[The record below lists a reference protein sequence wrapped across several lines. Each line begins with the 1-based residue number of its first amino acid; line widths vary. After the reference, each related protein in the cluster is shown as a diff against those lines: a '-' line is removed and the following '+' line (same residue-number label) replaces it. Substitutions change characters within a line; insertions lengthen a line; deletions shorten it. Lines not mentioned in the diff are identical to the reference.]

1 MLDKDKI
8 FAEGFAKGREEGIA
22 IGRERGHSEAV
33 KDAMNALYDSD
44 LYYLT
49 EDDLEDISDILD
61 SLYKGKKNQNHERK
75 LFGTDG
81 VRDLTNTGNMTP
93 ETALRLGRAFIRFN
107 DRQERAKIVIG
118 RDTRL
123 SCRMLEGALY
133 SGMSSE
139 GADIYLAGV
148 IPTPGISFAVKHLK
162 ADGGAVISASHNP
175 AEYNGIKFL
184 GSDGCKL
191 SDDEELAIEE
201 LLDHEAG
208 QSQYVGTVHDC
219 PELVGLYAE
228 HIASLLNDDAVIDGV
243 AFDCANGASS
253 VTVPVLIE
261 HSGFRNVRTS
271 VIARDYDGMNI
282 NRDCGVMHM
291 ENLTE
296 YVKANG
302 LALGFA
308 FDGDADRVLISD
320 KYGRI
325 IDGDIILWV
334 LGRWLAKNNYPG
346 SDKVAVT
353 VMSNMA
359 LETHLAHEGIKALR
373 CPVGDRYVL
382 ETMRKSGAGLGGEQS
397 GHIIASAFTDTGD
410 GLCTAMLFLNAIQDL
425 GEDPSGLVERFGRYP
440 QRLTNLTLK
449 RPRDEVDMSA
459 VNAIVSEYQAKVTD
473 GRIFI
478 RTSGTEPL
486 LRILVEAPKK
496 NLVEELS
503 DILASRL
510 ECFC

>member
-1 MLDKDKI
+1 M
-8 FAEGFAKGREEGIA
+8 GR
-22 IGRERGHSEAV
+22 
-33 KDAMNALYDSD
+33 
-44 LYYLT
+44 
-49 EDDLEDISDILD
+49 
-61 SLYKGKKNQNHERK
+61 ERK

-81 VRDLTNTGNMTP
+81 VRDLANTGNMTP
-93 ETALRLGRAFIRFN
+93 EVALRLGRAFIRFN
-107 DRQERAKIVIG
+107 HGRTIVIG

-123 SCRMLEGALY
+123 SCRMLEGALF

-139 GADIYLAGV
+139 GANVYLAGV

-191 SDDEELAIEE
+191 SDDEELAIED

-208 QSQYVGTVHDC
+208 HPPSIGTIHDS
-219 PELVGLYAE
+219 PELVRLYAE
-228 HIASLLNDDAVIDGV
+228 HIASLLQDGSAPDSV

-253 VTVPVLIE
+253 VTVPILIE
-261 HSGFRNVRTS
+261 RTGLNAS
-271 VIARDYDGMNI
+271 IIARDYDGLNI
-282 NRDCGVMHM
+282 NRACGVMHM
-291 ENLTE
+291 QNLTE
-296 YVKANG
+296 YVRAGGYN
-302 LALGFA
+302 LGFA

-320 KYGRI
+320 KFGRI

-334 LGRWLAKNNYPG
+334 LGRWLAKNKFPG
-346 SDKVAVT
+346 SDKVVVT

-382 ETMRKSGAGLGGEQS
+382 ETMRESGAGLGGEQS
-397 GHIIASAFTDTGD
+397 GHIIASSFTDTGD
-410 GLCTAMLFLNAIQDL
+410 GLCTAMLFLNAIHDL
-425 GEDPSGLVERFGRYP
+425 NEDPSGLIERFGRYP

-449 RPRDEVDMSA
+449 RPREQVDMKA
-459 VNAIVSEYQAKVTD
+459 VDGIASEYQAKVPD

-486 LRILVEAPKK
+486 LRILVEAPEKSV
-496 NLVEELS
+496 VEELS
-503 DILASRL
+503 DILAERL
-510 ECFC
+510 EGFC